1 MVYDIILKKG
11 VIYMGKIKR
20 NKMLLFIFSVIII
33 LFMYWLFRFPLNRQ
47 VNMSMTLEKFDR
59 NIITIQNTDNKY
71 FVLLKIALSGINIE
85 KDTNIASLN
94 LQSMKPIKA
103 ECTKEQYDYIG
114 SLAEKEQRIKID
126 FTNNYFHPS
135 EFKIISV
142 K

>member
-1 MVYDIILKKG
+1 
-11 VIYMGKIKR
+11 
-20 NKMLLFIFSVIII
+20 
-33 LFMYWLFRFPLNRQ
+33 MYWLFRFPLNRQ
-47 VNMSMTLEKFDR
+47 VNMSMTLERFDR
-59 NIITIQNTDNKY
+59 NKITLQNTDNKY
-71 FVLLKIALSGINIE
+71 FVLLKIPLSGINIE

-114 SLAEKEQRIKID
+114 SLAEKEQLIKID